1 MKTEYAKF
9 KKNDILGDA
18 YVTKALQIKI
28 TGKKEIAKFVKD
40 ARERFNKVDYKA
52 MYKIKIKGENDKL
65 VIESEDM
72 KFKDFKAIMKDADP
86 KNIKQLQITF
96 YYDVFPELKEDE
108 IEVLCKML
116 KKICA
121 RYDAKVR
128 KILY

>member
-1 MKTEYAKF
+1 MKTEYTKF
-9 KKNDILGDA
+9 KKNDILADA

-40 ARERFNKVDYKA
+40 TRDKFNKVDYKA
-52 MYKIKIKGENDKL
+52 MYRIRIKGENDKFD
-65 VIESEDM
+65 IEPEEM
-72 KFKDFKAIMKDADP
+72 KFKEFKAIMKDAEP
-86 KNIKQLQITF
+86 KNIKQLQVTF

-116 KKICA
+116 KKICE
-121 RYDAKVR
+121 RYSAKVR